1 MKDFSSQTRKLWF
14 HLPQKIRFL
23 LVGGFNTVISYL
35 LFLLLFEGCRI
46 NYNPALIIQYI
57 ISINLSI
64 FTMRFFVFESRGNF
78 IHEYFKAWGAYLLLL
93 LLNLLWLNL
102 TDIFLKVYPAASQLV
117 YVILV
122 TILTYI
128 IHKHFSFRRK

>member
-1 MKDFSSQTRKLWF
+1 MEHVVK
-14 HLPQKIRFL
+14 
-23 LVGGFNTVISYL
+23 VI
-35 LFLLLFEGCRI
+35 
-46 NYNPALIIQYI
+46 
-57 ISINLSI
+57 
-64 FTMRFFVFESRGNF
+64 
-78 IHEYFKAWGAYLLLL
+78 LL

-122 TILTYI
+122 TILTYL